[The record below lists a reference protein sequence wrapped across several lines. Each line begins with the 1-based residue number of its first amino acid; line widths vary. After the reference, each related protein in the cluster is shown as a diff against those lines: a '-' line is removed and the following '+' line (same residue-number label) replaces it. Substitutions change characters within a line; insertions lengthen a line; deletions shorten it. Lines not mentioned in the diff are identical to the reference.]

1 MSTTTTNVRPHEQV
15 AAEPGVAGTGS
26 LFRAELH
33 RFRARRFI
41 QLLLAL
47 SVLAFLAGTVVAYT
61 QHSKPTPAIL
71 AEARAEMQEQMR
83 MAEESRQQCLQDE
96 SIPEAEREMACG
108 PPPSEQGMELEWFL
122 DKRAFVLAENIATGV
137 VAGSVV
143 TAALLFVIGA
153 TFIGAEWSTR
163 SIVALLFWQPRR
175 LKVLA
180 VKAAVTALVAT
191 VLAVAAQAAWT
202 AAAMLL
208 AKLRGRTDVPKEF
221 WSNVLEAQGRGVLL
235 VVLFALLGLGMAN
248 LLRNTGAALGVAFAY
263 PHHRRE
269 RCAQPLSQGRA
280 VPPHR
285 ECDRAGAEPGSPD
298 LRGRQLRRPARQL
311 RRWPRDRAVEPPRRA
326 RARRGHGGGLGSGH
340 LPVPPARPAVAR

>member
-208 AKLRGRTDVPKEF
+208 AKLRGTTDVPKEF

-235 VVLFALLGLGMAN
+235 VVLFAPLGLGMAN

-263 PHHRRE
+263 LIIVENAVRSLYPKG
-269 RCAQPLSQGRA
+269 AQYLLTENAIALVQS
-280 VPPHR
+280 
-285 ECDRAGAEPGSPD
+285 
-298 LRGRQLRRPARQL
+298 
-311 RRWPRDRAVEPPRRA
+311 
-326 RARRGHGGGLGSGH
+326 RGHRIFVDDSYVDRQGNFVDGREIVLSNLHGGLV
-340 LPVPPARPAVAR
+340 LAAVTAAVLALGTYLFRRRDLQ

>member
-263 PHHRRE
+263 LIIVENAVRSLYPKG
-269 RCAQPLSQGRA
+269 AQYLLTENAIALVQS
-280 VPPHR
+280 
-285 ECDRAGAEPGSPD
+285 
-298 LRGRQLRRPARQL
+298 
-311 RRWPRDRAVEPPRRA
+311 
-326 RARRGHGGGLGSGH
+326 RGHRIFVDDSYVDRQGNFVDGREIVLSNLHGGLV
-340 LPVPPARPAVAR
+340 LAAVTAAVLALGTYLFRRRDLQ